1 MDAINR
7 EVVVV
12 TGASAGIGRA
22 TARAFGA
29 RGALV
34 GMIARGRD
42 GLEGVRR
49 EIEAAG
55 GQALVCPVDVADA
68 AQVEAAADRVEAAF
82 GPIDVWVNDAM
93 VTVFGPIDAV
103 TPAEFRHVTEV
114 TYLGTVYGTMAAL
127 KQMRARNRGA
137 IVQLGSALAY
147 RSISLQA
154 AYCGAKSAVR
164 GFTDALRYELLH
176 DGCAVHL
183 TLVQL
188 SAFNTPQFDWARNHM
203 PREPQPLPPIF
214 QPEVAAEAIVWAA
227 HHKRREVWVG
237 WLRDLGLE
245 NYAQAF
251 QAHDIDA
258 EVLPRLTADDLT
270 AIGIGS
276 VGHRRKLLDAIAALN
291 QERGPAAAEPTTVAA
306 RPLEAERRQL
316 TMLFCDLVGST
327 ELAARLDPEDLR
339 GIIGAYQ
346 RCAAAVVERFEGHIA
361 KYLGD
366 GVLAYFGWPQAHE
379 DDAEW
384 AVRAG
389 RRDRATGASRGGPAA
404 GADRDRHRPGG
415 GGRPDRRGRGAGAGG
430 GR

>member
-270 AIGIGS
+270 AIGIRS
-276 VGHRRKLLDAIAALN
+276 VGHRRKLLDAIAALD
-291 QERGPAAAEPTTVAA
+291 QGATPAVPEPQLTVLFSRGLHGTGGAA
-306 RPLEAERRQL
+306 RPRGFARNHGRVPALRR
-316 TMLFCDLVGST
+316 
-327 ELAARLDPEDLR
+327 
-339 GIIGAYQ
+339 
-346 RCAAAVVERFEGHIA
+346 
-361 KYLGD
+361 
-366 GVLAYFGWPQAHE
+366 
-379 DDAEW
+379 
-384 AVRAG
+384 
-389 RRDRATGASRGGPAA
+389 
-404 GADRDRHRPGG
+404 
-415 GGRPDRRGRGAGAGG
+415 RRGRAVRRSHRQVSGRRRARLLRLAASARRRCRVGGARWSKRSRDWSLTRRS
-430 GR
+430 GRRRGSGSPPAWWWAT